1 MQAKDLDLA
10 IVILTRGTKM
20 SSQPEDLR
28 GHCDVAE
35 RGWRNWWQRYFVALR
50 IEHKNENFHSF

>member
-35 RGWRNWWQRYFVALR
+35 RGWEKLVAKIFCC
-50 IEHKNENFHSF
+50 IEN